1 MSPRAHASRRA
12 LPLPHGWTLGVAL
25 TALAVRA
32 GADPALTPPAPP
44 KADAAPAPAAATA
57 ASAEAAAED
66 PQRLTAHEAHLFLK
80 VSRPE
85 ESQAAI
91 IAHLDRLEGIALL
104 RSQARL
110 ELKVPPQHLEALI
123 ATIEGEGQVLDKRK
137 QRQDRT
143 LEIARLAAQLQG
155 RRTLMAQ
162 MRTFLTQAD
171 AGETGRIEWQLLQ
184 LLTETEGLANQLRT
198 ARDRVRYARVTIE
211 LQWQSSAPMRYG
223 RAPFD
228 WLDSTGIDQVLTSFG
243 SHGGRQ

>member
-1 MSPRAHASRRA
+1 MSPRTRVRA
-12 LPLPHGWTLGVAL
+12 LPSPLLLVIFA
-25 TALAVRA
+25 TAARA
-32 GADPALTPPAPP
+32 GAEPTPTA
-44 KADAAPAPAAATA
+44 AAPTAVPTAAVAPAAK
-57 ASAEAAAED
+57 AEAAED
-66 PQRLTAHEAHLFLK
+66 PERLTAHEAHLFVK

-110 ELKVPPQHLEALI
+110 ELKVPPQQLEGLI
-123 ATIEGEGQVLDKRK
+123 ATIEAEGQVLDKRQ

-162 MRTFLTQAD
+162 MRTFLAQAD

-184 LLTETEGLANQLRT
+184 LLTETEALANQLRT
-198 ARDRVRYARVTIE
+198 ARDRVRYARVTID

-228 WLDSTGIDQVLTSFG
+228 WLDGTGIDQVLTSFG
-243 SHGGRQ
+243 SQGSRP